1 MAEVGVARAGVAAIA
16 IAALLFAGCGSSG
29 SSAVA
34 GKTSSG
40 AVAEAHTGGARP
52 KLVVV
57 VPNLVGDR
65 FGAAVREV
73 RQAGLHQGT
82 QGFPGS
88 IGNPTFNG
96 HCKKVVSQA
105 PAGGAE
111 AAAREHR
118 VDRLR
123 DLPACHRER
132 PPLRAEALAGPRRP
146 RGLRPAPGRR

>member
-105 PAGGAE
+105 PRAG
-111 AAAREHR
+111 R
-118 VDRLR
+118 RL
-123 DLPACHRER
+123 
-132 PPLRAEALAGPRRP
+132 P
-146 RGLRPAPGRR
+146 RGSTVSIVYAICPHAIANGHPYGPKR